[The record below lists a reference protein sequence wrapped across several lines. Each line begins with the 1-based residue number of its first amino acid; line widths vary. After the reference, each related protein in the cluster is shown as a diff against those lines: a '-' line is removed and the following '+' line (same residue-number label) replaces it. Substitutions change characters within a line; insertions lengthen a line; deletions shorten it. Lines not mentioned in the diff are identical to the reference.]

1 MENKL
6 PRGLRNCN
14 EEWRDIPGYEGR
26 YQVSNL
32 GRVKSLPKYHQKKE
46 TILKGDVDKWGY
58 IHVRL
63 CLNEK
68 LRRKHSVHRLVAI
81 AFIPN
86 PSNYPEID
94 HINTNPSDNEVSNL
108 RWATRRMNLA
118 NPITREKKS
127 LASKG
132 RTFSEETLRK
142 MSEAKK
148 GRKLSQHV
156 IDVLVERNNVPVV
169 MYDDSW
175 NEIARFKSIKS
186 ASIITGISP
195 KRISDV
201 CLKKRNYAGGYRWER
216 A

>member
-1 MENKL
+1 M
-6 PRGLRNCN
+6 RG
-14 EEWRDIPGYEGR
+14 DMD
-26 YQVSNL
+26 
-32 GRVKSLPKYHQKKE
+32 KS
-46 TILKGDVDKWGY
+46 GY

-63 CLNEK
+63 CINEK
-68 LRRKHSVHRLVAI
+68 LRKRHNVHRLVAI

-86 PSNYPEID
+86 PLNYPEVD

-108 RWATRRMNLA
+108 RWATRRTNLA
-118 NPITREKKS
+118 NPITRKKKS

-148 GRKLSQHV
+148 GRKLKQHV
-156 IDVLVERNNVPVV
+156 INMLIERNNVPVV
-169 MYDDSW
+169 MYDDNW

-186 ASIITGISP
+186 ASIVTGINP

-201 CLKKRNYAGGYRWER
+201 CLKKRNHAGGYRWER